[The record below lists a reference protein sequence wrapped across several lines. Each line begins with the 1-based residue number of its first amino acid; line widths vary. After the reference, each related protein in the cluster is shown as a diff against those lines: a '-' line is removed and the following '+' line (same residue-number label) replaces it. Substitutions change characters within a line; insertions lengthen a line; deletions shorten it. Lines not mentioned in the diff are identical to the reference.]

1 MVTLEKDLTALLE
14 RIREEDHL
22 PGIDCSVWHHHEPVF
37 RHMSGVEDLETGAP
51 ITENTLYNIYSN
63 TKVIT
68 CVAAM
73 QLYERGLF
81 LLEDKLERFFPEFS
95 HMQVLQPDGTLKS
108 AERSITIR
116 DLFRMSA
123 GIGDGSDYAEA
134 VTQFY
139 METGGACPGEALP
152 KYLAREP
159 LLFEPGTKF
168 LYGICHEVLAALIA
182 KLSGEG
188 FGQYLK
194 NHIFQPLGMD
204 NTAFSLKECRS
215 QHLANQYRWDSAA
228 GTMVSLG
235 SANCLIPPFLKESA
249 SGGLISSVD
258 DYMKFQEA
266 LCRENVLLSKR
277 TTDLMRLDQLGGTM
291 REGYGATPLGMGYG
305 LGVRTTINQAALG
318 APVGFGPYGWSGAA
332 GTYGSIDPE
341 NEITIFYAQHVF
353 GVDGE
358 RSHARVRNLIYSAL
372 G

>member
-14 RIREEDHL
+14 QIREEDHL

-37 RHMSGVEDLETGAP
+37 RYMAGVEDLATGAP

-81 LLEDKLERFFPEFS
+81 LLEDKLERFFPEFA

-108 AERSITIR
+108 AERCITIR
-116 DLFRMSA
+116 DLFRMTA
-123 GIGDGSDYAEA
+123 GIGDGEDYAEMGMK
-134 VTQFY
+134 FY
-139 METGGACPGEALP
+139 METGGACPGEELP
-152 KYLAREP
+152 KYLAQCP
-159 LLFEPGTKF
+159 LFFEPGTKYR
-168 LYGICHEVLAALIA
+168 YGICHEVLAALIA
-182 KLSGEG
+182 KLSGES

-204 NTAFSLKECRS
+204 NTAFSLEGCRS
-215 QHLANQYRWDSAA
+215 GSLANQYAWDAA
-228 GTMVSLG
+228 SGTMVSKG
-235 SANCLIPPFLKESA
+235 SANCLIPPILKESA
-249 SGGLISSVD
+249 SGGLISSVE

-277 TTDLMRLDQLGGTM
+277 TTDLMRLDQLSGTM
-291 REGYGATPLGMGYG
+291 REGYGYTGIGMGYG
-305 LGVRTTINQAALG
+305 LGVRTTVDQAALG
-318 APVGFGPYGWSGAA
+318 APVGFGPYGWGGAA

>member
-1 MVTLEKDLTALLE
+1 MVQLEKDLTALLE
-14 RIREEDHL
+14 QIREEDHL
-22 PGIDCSVWHHHEPVF
+22 PGIDCSVWHHHQPVF

-81 LLEDKLERFFPEFS
+81 LLEDKLERFFPEFA

-108 AERSITIR
+108 AERCITIR
-116 DLFRMSA
+116 DLFRMTA
-123 GIGDGSDYAEA
+123 GIGDGEDYAEMGMK
-134 VTQFY
+134 FY
-139 METGGACPGEALP
+139 METGGACPGEELP
-152 KYLAREP
+152 KYLAQCP
-159 LLFEPGTKF
+159 LFFEPGTKYR
-168 LYGICHEVLAALIA
+168 YGICHEVLAALIA
-182 KLSGEG
+182 KLSGES

-204 NTAFSLKECRS
+204 NTAFSLEGCRS
-215 QHLANQYRWDSAA
+215 KSLADQYEWDPVAR
-228 GTMVSLG
+228 TMVSKG
-235 SANCLIPPFLKESA
+235 SANCLIPPILKESA

-277 TTDLMRLDQLGGTM
+277 TTDLMRLDQLSGTM
-291 REGYGATPLGMGYG
+291 REGYGYTGMGMGYG
-305 LGVRTTINQAALG
+305 LGVRTTIDQAALG
-318 APVGFGPYGWSGAA
+318 APVGFGPYGWGGAA